1 MNSIRY
7 KSMLSLS
14 LVSLTIML
22 ATFVTSYILA
32 ENYFKNSL
40 SQQIKESDQALS
52 IVLKEPIFAYDVVSS
67 KDILDSFVAFPYIH
81 RISVQD
87 HRGQLIVNVQEDA
100 NTPNDDD
107 ILNHMID
114 IKWNNEK
121 LIGRVSVDYRL
132 DSNEALLSNVQ
143 HMFIVIGVSLLLAQI
158 LTNWI
163 VVSKYVVSPLQRVV
177 RALTEVAEGEG
188 DLTQRLNV
196 KSSDEVGTLARQFD
210 TFVESLHNIVKQII
224 TSSNSLTL
232 CSQDIKRHSLNNSEN
247 TSTQLSELEQIATA
261 LSEMSSS
268 TNEVYQTAE
277 STSVKTN
284 SCNQLAAQS
293 RHVVKETVSTI
304 NDLAGDLSQTASKVN
319 QLKERTVHISTVL
332 DVIRGIA
339 DQTNLLALNAAIE
352 AARAGEQGRGF
363 AVVADE
369 VRSLAQRT
377 QDSTLEIEQIIQEL
391 QNASVES
398 CDLMEVANHTL
409 NDAIDST
416 GSAMESLESIIVEVA
431 EINDMNVHVA
441 GATKEQNI
449 VAAEISEKVTN
460 ITMLASEIT
469 SNAGHVTQ
477 LGNNLDSTAK
487 SIKQHL
493 DKFQV

>member
-196 KSSDEVGTLARQFD
+196 KSSD
-210 TFVESLHNIVKQII
+210 
-224 TSSNSLTL
+224 
-232 CSQDIKRHSLNNSEN
+232 
-247 TSTQLSELEQIATA
+247 
-261 LSEMSSS
+261 
-268 TNEVYQTAE
+268 
-277 STSVKTN
+277 
-284 SCNQLAAQS
+284 
-293 RHVVKETVSTI
+293 
-304 NDLAGDLSQTASKVN
+304 
-319 QLKERTVHISTVL
+319 
-332 DVIRGIA
+332 
-339 DQTNLLALNAAIE
+339 
-352 AARAGEQGRGF
+352 
-363 AVVADE
+363 
-369 VRSLAQRT
+369 
-377 QDSTLEIEQIIQEL
+377 
-391 QNASVES
+391 
-398 CDLMEVANHTL
+398 
-409 NDAIDST
+409 
-416 GSAMESLESIIVEVA
+416 
-431 EINDMNVHVA
+431 
-441 GATKEQNI
+441 
-449 VAAEISEKVTN
+449 
-460 ITMLASEIT
+460 
-469 SNAGHVTQ
+469 
-477 LGNNLDSTAK
+477 
-487 SIKQHL
+487 
-493 DKFQV
+493 